1 MLYDRHFIFLNGESW
16 RAGGADARLLRRLA
30 DQGWL
35 SANDL
40 QRASQAVRECI
51 AEWTDAGWLR
61 PE

>member
-1 MLYDRHFIFLNGESW
+1 
-16 RAGGADARLLRRLA
+16 LLRRLA